1 MLAVARYIYIYIYI
15 YIYNSF
21 NTLSGGK
28 SCLVVPGVAVPP

>member
-1 MLAVARYIYIYIYI
+1 MNDIYI

-28 SCLVVPGVAVPP
+28 SYLVAPGEAVPP